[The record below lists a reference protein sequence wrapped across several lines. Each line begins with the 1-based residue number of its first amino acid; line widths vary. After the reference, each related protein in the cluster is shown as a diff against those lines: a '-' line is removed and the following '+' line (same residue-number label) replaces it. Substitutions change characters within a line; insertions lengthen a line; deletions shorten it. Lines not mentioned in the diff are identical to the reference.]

1 MFRAA
6 LISIA
11 FSLAVGPNVALLCR
25 TWCDG
30 HVAAASECH
39 HEHSS
44 STSSMASE
52 EQCGK
57 VARAAIALLR
67 EDARRDVSTRDAT
80 QAIPVPRYQ
89 LACLKVDV
97 RSDQEPWRERSLERR
112 PLSTALRI

>member
-6 LISIA
+6 LLSIVL
-11 FSLAVGPNVALLCR
+11 SLAVGPNVALLCR

-30 HVAAASECH
+30 QVAAASECH

-44 STSSMASE
+44 STSSVASE
-52 EQCGK
+52 EHCGT
-57 VARAAIALLR
+57 VAVAAIALPR
-67 EDARRDVSTRDAT
+67 EDTRSDVSFRDAT

-89 LACLKVDV
+89 FAHLKVDA
-97 RSDQEPWRERSLERR
+97 RPDQEPWRERSLEKR